1 MHIRNTLEL
10 ALLITL
16 LSCANG
22 WSAEIEIGAEGPDF
36 SAVGIDD
43 EEFSLDSVKDAK
55 LIVLCFTC
63 NGCPWARAYEE
74 RMIEFAKVYE
84 AKGVPLIGINS
95 NNREETLDDMKQ
107 HATDAGINFP
117 YVFDESGDVARAYG
131 AKVTPHFF
139 VLDKDRKVA
148 YRGAFD
154 SGEREPE
161 HGYLVPAVEALLE
174 GKTPE
179 TQSTNARGCTIKLKL
194 AAQN

>member
-22 WSAEIEIGAEGPDF
+22 WSAEIEIGAEGPNF

-55 LIVLCFTC
+55 LVVLCFTC

-107 HATDAGINFP
+107 HATDAGFNFP

-154 SGEREPE
+154 SGERQPE

-179 TQSTNARGCTIKLKL
+179 AQSTNARGCTIKLKL